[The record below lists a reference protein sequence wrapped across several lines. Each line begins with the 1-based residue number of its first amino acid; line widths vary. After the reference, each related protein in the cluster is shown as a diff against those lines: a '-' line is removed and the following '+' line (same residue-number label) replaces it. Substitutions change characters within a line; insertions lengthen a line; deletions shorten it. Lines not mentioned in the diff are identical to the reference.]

1 MTYRHERRCRTGT
14 ALMAGGMALAA
25 SAFGHAQPGYEFDD
39 RLLLGSSLGGGDLS
53 RFNQDGRIDPG
64 RYHVDVY
71 LNERFAS
78 RSEVSFLANPASG
91 AVEPC
96 LEEDFLRQRLGAK
109 PGEKPR
115 KSDEGA
121 HCAFLDTRLPGS
133 RFSLDVARLRLDLSV
148 PQALLDLKPRGYV
161 SPEEWDAG
169 DSMGF
174 VNYDTNL
181 YRSDYRGGESG
192 RSDYAYVGLNSGI
205 NLGLWRLRHQSNY
218 TYSRY
223 NGQARRKWNSIR
235 TYAQRALPAWRS
247 ELTAGESYTAGNL
260 LGSIGYRGLSL
271 ATDDRML
278 PESLRRYAPQVR
290 GTAATAARVV
300 ISQNGRKIREVN
312 VAPGP
317 FVIDDLYDSAYAGDL
332 DVQVF
337 EADGSV
343 SSFSVPFASVPE
355 SMRPGLSRYSFTLGQ
370 ARQYGDGDDLFA
382 DFTYQ
387 RGMSNAL
394 TANLGLRVADDY
406 LAMLGGG
413 VLATR
418 FGAFGLNSTYSSA
431 RVEDGA
437 RKQGWRIGLDY
448 SRTFQP
454 TGTTLTLAGYRYST
468 EGYRELGD
476 VLGSRDAL
484 RHGDTWDSG
493 SYKQRNQFNLLVSQA
508 LGGYG
513 NLYLSGSSSDFYDGK
528 SRDTQLQFGYSNT
541 WGQLSYN
548 LAWSRQTTTYYQE
561 QGDQDPG
568 VELLRRDRR
577 SGQRNDTLT
586 LSVSMPLGS
595 SSRAPT
601 LSAMATRR
609 SGDSRGGSLQTGLN
623 GTLGDE
629 RTWSYA
635 LSANRD
641 SEVADTTWNGTLQ
654 KQAAL
659 ATVNAGYAQGDRY
672 RQYSG
677 GIRGALVAHRDGLTL
692 GPSVG
697 DTFALVEA
705 KGASGAAIRGGQG
718 ARIDGN
724 GYALA
729 PSLSPYRYNPI
740 SLDPVGIDPDAELL
754 ETERKV
760 APYAGASVRVT
771 FRTLTG
777 HPLLIQARR
786 EDGSVLPLGAV
797 VVDDGGAAIGM
808 VGQGGQVYA
817 RAENQRGRLLVQ
829 WGTARKER
837 CELPYDLAGVPRDQA
852 LIRLRG
858 TCRAATTDSN
868 LENAR

>member
-109 PGEKPR
+109 PGDDPR
-115 KSDEGA
+115 KSGDGR
-121 HCAFLDTRLPGS
+121 HCAFLGARLPGS

-484 RHGDTWDSG
+484 RHGG
-493 SYKQRNQFNLLVSQA
+493 H
-508 LGGYG
+508 LG
-513 NLYLSGSSSDFYDGK
+513 F
-528 SRDTQLQFGYSNT
+528 RQLQAAQPVQPAGEP
-541 WGQLSYN
+541 GPRRLRQPLSFR
-548 LAWSRQTTTYYQE
+548 LLQRF
-561 QGDQDPG
+561 
-568 VELLRRDRR
+568 LRRQEPRHPIAVR
-577 SGQRNDTLT
+577 L
-586 LSVSMPLGS
+586 
-595 SSRAPT
+595 
-601 LSAMATRR
+601 
-609 SGDSRGGSLQTGLN
+609 LQ
-623 GTLGDE
+623 
-629 RTWSYA
+629 
-635 LSANRD
+635 
-641 SEVADTTWNGTLQ
+641 
-654 KQAAL
+654 
-659 ATVNAGYAQGDRY
+659 
-672 RQYSG
+672 
-677 GIRGALVAHRDGLTL
+677 H
-692 GPSVG
+692 
-697 DTFALVEA
+697 
-705 KGASGAAIRGGQG
+705 
-718 ARIDGN
+718 
-724 GYALA
+724 
-729 PSLSPYRYNPI
+729 
-740 SLDPVGIDPDAELL
+740 
-754 ETERKV
+754 
-760 APYAGASVRVT
+760 
-771 FRTLTG
+771 
-777 HPLLIQARR
+777 
-786 EDGSVLPLGAV
+786 LGAV
-797 VVDDGGAAIGM
+797 ELQPRLVAADHHLLPGAGRPGPWRRAAPARPAQRPAQRHPDPQRLHAAGFFQS
-808 VGQGGQVYA
+808 GADAQRHSYPALRRQRWRQPA
-817 RAENQRGRLLVQ
+817 NRAERYAGRRAYLELRAVRQPRQRGRRHHLERHVAEAGGAGHRECRLCPRAIAT
-829 WGTARKER
+829 GNTA
-837 CELPYDLAGVPRDQA
+837 
-852 LIRLRG
+852 
-858 TCRAATTDSN
+858 AASV
-868 LENAR
+868 ARWSPTATG

>member
-1 MTYRHERRCRTGT
+1 M
-14 ALMAGGMALAA
+14 
-25 SAFGHAQPGYEFDD
+25 
-39 RLLLGSSLGGGDLS
+39 
-53 RFNQDGRIDPG
+53 
-64 RYHVDVY
+64 
-71 LNERFAS
+71 
-78 RSEVSFLANPASG
+78 
-91 AVEPC
+91 
-96 LEEDFLRQRLGAK
+96 
-109 PGEKPR
+109 
-115 KSDEGA
+115 
-121 HCAFLDTRLPGS
+121 
-133 RFSLDVARLRLDLSV
+133 
-148 PQALLDLKPRGYV
+148 
-161 SPEEWDAG
+161 
-169 DSMGF
+169 
-174 VNYDTNL
+174 
-181 YRSDYRGGESG
+181 
-192 RSDYAYVGLNSGI
+192 
-205 NLGLWRLRHQSNY
+205 
-218 TYSRY
+218 
-223 NGQARRKWNSIR
+223 
-235 TYAQRALPAWRS
+235 
-247 ELTAGESYTAGNL
+247 
-260 LGSIGYRGLSL
+260 
-271 ATDDRML
+271 
-278 PESLRRYAPQVR
+278 R

-528 SRDTQLQFGYSNT
+528 SRDTHCSSAT
-541 WGQLSYN
+541 PI
-548 LAWSRQTTTYYQE
+548 
-561 QGDQDPG
+561 PG
-568 VELLRRDRR
+568 AVELQPRLVAADHHLLPGAGRPGPWRRAAPARPAQRPAQRHPDPQRLHAAGFFQSGADAQRHGYPALRR
-577 SGQRNDTLT
+577 Q
-586 LSVSMPLGS
+586 
-595 SSRAPT
+595 
-601 LSAMATRR
+601 
-609 SGDSRGGSLQTGLN
+609 RGGSLQTGLN

-677 GIRGALVAHRDGLTL
+677 GIRGALVAHRDG
-692 GPSVG
+692 
-697 DTFALVEA
+697 
-705 KGASGAAIRGGQG
+705 
-718 ARIDGN
+718 
-724 GYALA
+724 
-729 PSLSPYRYNPI
+729 
-740 SLDPVGIDPDAELL
+740 
-754 ETERKV
+754 
-760 APYAGASVRVT
+760 
-771 FRTLTG
+771 
-777 HPLLIQARR
+777 
-786 EDGSVLPLGAV
+786 
-797 VVDDGGAAIGM
+797 
-808 VGQGGQVYA
+808 
-817 RAENQRGRLLVQ
+817 
-829 WGTARKER
+829 
-837 CELPYDLAGVPRDQA
+837 
-852 LIRLRG
+852 
-858 TCRAATTDSN
+858 
-868 LENAR
+868 

>member
-78 RSEVSFLANPASG
+78 RSEVSFRANPASG

-96 LEEDFLRQRLGAK
+96 LDEDFLRQRLGAK
-109 PGEKPR
+109 PGDDPR
-115 KSDEGA
+115 KSGDGR
-121 HCAFLDTRLPGS
+121 HCAFLGARLPGS
-133 RFSLDVARLRLDLSV
+133 RFSLDIARLRLDLSV

-343 SSFSVPFASVPE
+343 SSFSV
-355 SMRPGLSRYSFTLGQ
+355 
-370 ARQYGDGDDLFA
+370 
-382 DFTYQ
+382 
-387 RGMSNAL
+387 
-394 TANLGLRVADDY
+394 
-406 LAMLGGG
+406 
-413 VLATR
+413 
-418 FGAFGLNSTYSSA
+418 
-431 RVEDGA
+431 
-437 RKQGWRIGLDY
+437 
-448 SRTFQP
+448 
-454 TGTTLTLAGYRYST
+454 
-468 EGYRELGD
+468 
-476 VLGSRDAL
+476 
-484 RHGDTWDSG
+484 
-493 SYKQRNQFNLLVSQA
+493 
-508 LGGYG
+508 
-513 NLYLSGSSSDFYDGK
+513 
-528 SRDTQLQFGYSNT
+528 
-541 WGQLSYN
+541 
-548 LAWSRQTTTYYQE
+548 
-561 QGDQDPG
+561 
-568 VELLRRDRR
+568 
-577 SGQRNDTLT
+577 
-586 LSVSMPLGS
+586 
-595 SSRAPT
+595 
-601 LSAMATRR
+601 
-609 SGDSRGGSLQTGLN
+609 
-623 GTLGDE
+623 
-629 RTWSYA
+629 
-635 LSANRD
+635 
-641 SEVADTTWNGTLQ
+641 
-654 KQAAL
+654 
-659 ATVNAGYAQGDRY
+659 
-672 RQYSG
+672 
-677 GIRGALVAHRDGLTL
+677 
-692 GPSVG
+692 
-697 DTFALVEA
+697 
-705 KGASGAAIRGGQG
+705 
-718 ARIDGN
+718 
-724 GYALA
+724 
-729 PSLSPYRYNPI
+729 
-740 SLDPVGIDPDAELL
+740 
-754 ETERKV
+754 
-760 APYAGASVRVT
+760 
-771 FRTLTG
+771 
-777 HPLLIQARR
+777 
-786 EDGSVLPLGAV
+786 
-797 VVDDGGAAIGM
+797 
-808 VGQGGQVYA
+808 
-817 RAENQRGRLLVQ
+817 
-829 WGTARKER
+829 
-837 CELPYDLAGVPRDQA
+837 
-852 LIRLRG
+852 
-858 TCRAATTDSN
+858 
-868 LENAR
+868 

>member
-1 MTYRHERRCRTGT
+1 
-14 ALMAGGMALAA
+14 
-25 SAFGHAQPGYEFDD
+25 
-39 RLLLGSSLGGGDLS
+39 
-53 RFNQDGRIDPG
+53 
-64 RYHVDVY
+64 
-71 LNERFAS
+71 
-78 RSEVSFLANPASG
+78 
-91 AVEPC
+91 
-96 LEEDFLRQRLGAK
+96 
-109 PGEKPR
+109 
-115 KSDEGA
+115 
-121 HCAFLDTRLPGS
+121 
-133 RFSLDVARLRLDLSV
+133 
-148 PQALLDLKPRGYV
+148 
-161 SPEEWDAG
+161 
-169 DSMGF
+169 
-174 VNYDTNL
+174 
-181 YRSDYRGGESG
+181 
-192 RSDYAYVGLNSGI
+192 
-205 NLGLWRLRHQSNY
+205 
-218 TYSRY
+218 
-223 NGQARRKWNSIR
+223 
-235 TYAQRALPAWRS
+235 
-247 ELTAGESYTAGNL
+247 
-260 LGSIGYRGLSL
+260 
-271 ATDDRML
+271 ML

-601 LSAMATRR
+601 LQRHGYPALRR
-609 SGDSRGGSLQTGLN
+609 QPWRQP
-623 GTLGDE
+623 
-629 RTWSYA
+629 
-635 LSANRD
+635 ANR
-641 SEVADTTWNGTLQ
+641 
-654 KQAAL
+654 
-659 ATVNAGYAQGDRY
+659 
-672 RQYSG
+672 
-677 GIRGALVAHRDGLTL
+677 
-692 GPSVG
+692 
-697 DTFALVEA
+697 
-705 KGASGAAIRGGQG
+705 
-718 ARIDGN
+718 
-724 GYALA
+724 
-729 PSLSPYRYNPI
+729 
-740 SLDPVGIDPDAELL
+740 AE
-754 ETERKV
+754 R
-760 APYAGASVRVT
+760 YAGRRAYLELRAVRQP
-771 FRTLTG
+771 R
-777 HPLLIQARR
+777 
-786 EDGSVLPLGAV
+786 
-797 VVDDGGAAIGM
+797 
-808 VGQGGQVYA
+808 
-817 RAENQRGRLLVQ
+817 QRGRRHHLERHVAEAGGAGHRECRLCPRRSLPAIQ
-829 WGTARKER
+829 WRHPWR
-837 CELPYDLAGVPRDQA
+837 AGRPPRRANPWPQRRRYLRPGRGQRVPAVPRYA
-852 LIRLRG
+852 AGRARAS
-858 TCRAATTDSN
+858 TATAMRWPPRCRPIATTRSHSIPLASIPTPN
-868 LENAR
+868 CWKPSARSRPTPVPACA

>member
-78 RSEVSFLANPASG
+78 RSEVSFRANPASG

-96 LEEDFLRQRLGAK
+96 LDEDFLRQRLGAK
-109 PGEKPR
+109 PGDDPR
-115 KSDEGA
+115 KSGDGR
-121 HCAFLDTRLPGS
+121 HCAFLGARLPGS

-181 YRSDYRGGESG
+181 YRSEYRGGESG

-541 WGQLSYN
+541 WGQLSYT
-548 LAWSRQTTTYYQE
+548 LAWSRQTTTI
-561 QGDQDPG
+561 
-568 VELLRRDRR
+568 
-577 SGQRNDTLT
+577 
-586 LSVSMPLGS
+586 
-595 SSRAPT
+595 
-601 LSAMATRR
+601 AT
-609 SGDSRGGSLQTGLN
+609 GNT
-623 GTLGDE
+623 
-629 RTWSYA
+629 
-635 LSANRD
+635 
-641 SEVADTTWNGTLQ
+641 VA
-654 KQAAL
+654 
-659 ATVNAGYAQGDRY
+659 
-672 RQYSG
+672 
-677 GIRGALVAHRDGLTL
+677 
-692 GPSVG
+692 
-697 DTFALVEA
+697 
-705 KGASGAAIRGGQG
+705 
-718 ARIDGN
+718 
-724 GYALA
+724 
-729 PSLSPYRYNPI
+729 
-740 SLDPVGIDPDAELL
+740 
-754 ETERKV
+754 
-760 APYAGASVRVT
+760 ASVARWS
-771 FRTLTG
+771 LT
-777 HPLLIQARR
+777 
-786 EDGSVLPLGAV
+786 
-797 VVDDGGAAIGM
+797 
-808 VGQGGQVYA
+808 
-817 RAENQRGRLLVQ
+817 
-829 WGTARKER
+829 
-837 CELPYDLAGVPRDQA
+837 
-852 LIRLRG
+852 
-858 TCRAATTDSN
+858 ATG
-868 LENAR
+868 